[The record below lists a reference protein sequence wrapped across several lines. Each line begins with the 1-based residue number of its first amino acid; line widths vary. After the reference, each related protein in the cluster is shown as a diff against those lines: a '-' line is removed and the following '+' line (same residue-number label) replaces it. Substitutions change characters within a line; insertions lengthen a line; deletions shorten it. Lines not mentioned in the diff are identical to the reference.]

1 MLAPKIRARFTIT
14 VAGVCGLAAAS
25 LGTAGAAAGVTAA
38 AGGPGH
44 WSRVT
49 PLGTATVDDIGLV
62 RGSDGVLH
70 AVWASDHPGS
80 QNVED
85 TPITSNGTVNKP
97 VTIAHFYLATSPDAA
112 VTTAGLDVLWNGI
125 KTSTGPSGTFVATRP
140 ASGGSWAVTGTVPP
154 LPGIPYTS
162 SSDTATTGSD
172 GKPWVAFTGTDSLA
186 VDHLGHPEVELG
198 PAQCCVYEAGL
209 ATDDSSGRTWVSYLS
224 LITGHQGIFVRPL
237 TNSGT
242 AAGAAKLLPG
252 SAAGGHVVILNQRV
266 AITSR
271 GKNRAGVYVAYLHG
285 YPTAQ
290 AFDLARLGPGGSV
303 KVTTFGGLNTTLTAA
318 TVTADPTG
326 RLWLAWF
333 HGHSPAPALFVR
345 RSNQT
350 ATAFGKVQRIPLPAG
365 STDLWKVYLNAQSGR
380 LDVLALLTTKDNK
393 SAYWSTQVVPAG

>member
-1 MLAPKIRARFTIT
+1 
-14 VAGVCGLAAAS
+14 
-25 LGTAGAAAGVTAA
+25 
-38 AGGPGH
+38 
-44 WSRVT
+44 
-49 PLGTATVDDIGLV
+49 
-62 RGSDGVLH
+62 
-70 AVWASDHPGS
+70 
-80 QNVED
+80 
-85 TPITSNGTVNKP
+85 
-97 VTIAHFYLATSPDAA
+97 
-112 VTTAGLDVLWNGI
+112 VLWNGI
-125 KTSTGPSGTFVATRP
+125 KTSTGPSGTFMATRP
-140 ASGGSWAVTGTVPP
+140 ASGGSWSVTARVPP

-242 AAGAAKLLPG
+242 AAAAARLLPG
-252 SAAGGHVVILNQRV
+252 SAASGHVVILSQRV

-271 GKNRAGVYVAYLHG
+271 GNNRAGVYVAYLHG

-303 KVTTFGGLNTTLTAA
+303 KVTTFGGLTT
-318 TVTADPTG
+318 
-326 RLWLAWF
+326 WF

-350 ATAFGKVQRIPLPAG
+350 ATAFGKVQRVPLPAG

>member
-1 MLAPKIRARFTIT
+1 MRAPKIRTRFTIT

-25 LGTAGAAAGVTAA
+25 LGAGGAAAGVTA

-49 PLGTATVDDIGLV
+49 PLGTATTDDVGLA
-62 RGSDGVLH
+62 RGSDGILH

-85 TPITSNGTVNKP
+85 TPITSNGTVKKP
-97 VTIAHFYLATSPDAA
+97 VTIAHFYLATGPDATA
-112 VTTAGLDVLWNGI
+112 TPAGLDVLWNGI

-140 ASGGSWAVTGTVPP
+140 PSGGSWSVTTTVPP

-186 VDHLGHPEVELG
+186 VDHLGHPEAELG
-198 PAQCCVYEAGL
+198 PAQCCVYDAGL
-209 ATDDSSGRTWVSYLS
+209 ATDGSSGRTWVSYLS
-224 LITGHQGIFVRPL
+224 LIAGHQGIFARPL
-237 TNSGT
+237 ANSGT

-252 SAAGGHVVILNQRV
+252 SAVGGHVVVLSQRV
-266 AITSR
+266 ASTSR

-285 YPTAQ
+285 YPTAH
-290 AFDLARLGPGGSV
+290 AFDLARLGPGGTV
-303 KVTTFGGLNTTLTAA
+303 KVTTFGGLTSTLTAA
-318 TVTADPTG
+318 TVTADPSG

-345 RSNQT
+345 RSNQA
-350 ATAFGKVQRIPLPAG
+350 ATAFGSIQRVPLPAG
-365 STDLWKVYLNAQSGR
+365 TTDLWKVYLNAQSGK